1 MSSTHSPT
9 PPIDSKM
16 SPKYLVVPISVSVI
30 PFSFL
35 TSHLVSN
42 LAISFQ
48 LSSPS
53 NMHHRIPG
61 TTGPTC
67 HPYLARWHPY
77 LARWQPY
84 NSLHPFQLVPPAAY
98 LLTPASYVSD
108 TRRMRKR
115 LAAAGI

>member
-1 MSSTHSPT
+1 MSSTHFPM
-9 PPIDSKM
+9 PPINSKM

-30 PFSFL
+30 PFLFL

-53 NMHHRIPG
+53 NMHHCIPG
-61 TTGPTC
+61 PMGPTC
-67 HPYLARWHPY
+67 HPYLARWQ
-77 LARWQPY
+77 LY
-84 NSLHPFQLVPPAAY
+84 NSLHPFQLIPPAAY

-108 TRRMRKR
+108 TCRMRKQ
-115 LAAAGI
+115 LAAARI